1 MPIPLPAQDTAN
13 ISKRNERLFYLKEH
27 PELFTVEVIRERNP
41 ILVASVLGKNAV
53 NDPITPDMNLA
64 DRMIYNLNHQA
75 RKELVDSVFGEE
87 EEEEEEDKGSP
98 TPEQEKDLEEELVKM
113 SKELFLAG
121 KMDGFNYELVERFQ
135 RGAISK
141 EANQDLEDAYF
152 DGDDSDDEN
161 DIALVG

>member
-1 MPIPLPAQDTAN
+1 MPIPLKLPAQDTEN
-13 ISKRNERLFYLKEH
+13 FSKRNERLLYLKEH

-41 ILVASVLGKNAV
+41 ILVASVLGRNAI
-53 NDPITPDMNLA
+53 NDPVTPDMNLA
-64 DRMIYNLNHQA
+64 DRMICNLNHQA
-75 RKELVDSVFGEE
+75 RKELVYSVLGEE
-87 EEEEEEDKGSP
+87 EEDEEEE

-113 SKELFLAG
+113 SKEIFLAG

-141 EANQDLEDAYF
+141 ETNQDLEDAYF
-152 DGDDSDDEN
+152 DEDEDDEN